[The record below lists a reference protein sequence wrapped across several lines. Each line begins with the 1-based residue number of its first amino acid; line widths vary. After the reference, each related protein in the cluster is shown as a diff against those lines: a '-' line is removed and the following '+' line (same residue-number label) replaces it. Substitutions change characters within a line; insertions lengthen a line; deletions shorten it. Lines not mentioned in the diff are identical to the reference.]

1 MPIQF
6 RCLSGSIA
14 AALFAAST
22 LAAQADVL
30 VGTPATPGIGNCIP
44 FGCFRN
50 YQQVYSSSLFS
61 GPISIIGLTFFNTQF
76 TPGTIDPATYTITLS
91 SGGATVG
98 SLSTTFANNL
108 GPNAQLFFSGS
119 LSGSAA
125 PSFTISG
132 TAFNYNPSS
141 GDLLVQ
147 IFKNTGT
154 SNAAATVFA
163 DSRTGDFSDF
173 ERVFNT
179 DGSATGFVQTA
190 RGLVTQF
197 DTPPVSAVPLP
208 AALPLFATGLAGLG
222 LLGWRR
228 KKKALAA

>member
-6 RCLSGSIA
+6 RYLSGSIA

-30 VGTPATPGIGNCIP
+30 VGTPVTPGIGNCIP

-61 GPISIIGLTFFNTQF
+61 GPISITGLTFFNTQVLNSA
-76 TPGTIDPATYTITLS
+76 TIDPAIYTITLS

-98 SLSTTFANNL
+98 SLSTTFANNV
-108 GPNAQLFFSGS
+108 GANAETFFSGF
-119 LSGSAA
+119 LSGPAA

-132 TAFNYNPSS
+132 NAFDYDPSS

-147 IFKNTGT
+147 IFKNTGSAIT
-154 SNAAATVFA
+154 GSDLFNDSNNNFL
-163 DSRTGDFSDF
+163 GFQ
-173 ERVFNT
+173 RVFNS
-179 DGSATGFVQTA
+179 DGSLTGTVDTNV
-190 RGLVTQF
+190 GLITQF
-197 DTPPVSAVPLP
+197 DTSPVSTVPLP
-208 AALPLFATGLAGLG
+208 AALPLFATGLGALG

-228 KKKALAA
+228 KKAAAG